1 MSLRP
6 EFYQLLRVNQMFMA
20 DQREINAAIIN
31 TFLGVAIWYGV
42 HSEGSRLSLGDLAK
56 RLDLPPS
63 TLSRHLRYLGAR
75 QRKDVP
81 GMGLVEVMVT
91 DEDARRKWVRL
102 TPSGKGMAAKVQSI
116 MAGAVL

>member
-1 MSLRP
+1 MSIRP
-6 EFYQLLRVNQMFMA
+6 EFYQLLKVNQLFMA
-20 DQREINAAIIN
+20 DQREINAALIN
-31 TFLGVAIWYGV
+31 TFLGVVIWYED
-42 HSEGSRLSLGDLAK
+42 HNAGSRLSLGDLAT
-56 RLDLPPS
+56 RLGLSPS

-102 TPSGKGMAAKVQSI
+102 TPSGKDMAAKVQSI
-116 MAGAVL
+116 VEGAV